1 MIDLKRF
8 AGVLNNDDAEPDVL
22 APQHISAKNIRFY
35 GGQQG
40 LTAQN
45 IKGNYLIDNND
56 LPAGTNE
63 CVGCVF
69 DSVNQRLIWANF
81 NSNGNNGW
89 YQMLVQTGVVSKLFL
104 CGTDSVG
111 NVLGFSLD
119 NPIHSVVIVYRT
131 SADGDL
137 LYWTQDNGR
146 PMYLNLATVSALA
159 PFTEDMLFAAKMPPL
174 VPPTVAYGTD
184 ATKFYNNVKNRYF
197 RFAYRWVYASLE
209 KSTFSP
215 TSIVPQPT
223 GITNPENNVAPNA
236 NNLITVAVNSGSTED
251 FTKIEIF
258 GQEFNGTTWGDF
270 FLIQSVDKDDVGAI
284 PFTYTFDFLNDG
296 IYPPITPGESD
307 LRFDYVPD
315 IANTLELLNGN
326 TIIYGGITE
335 GYNQLTRSEVDVQVT
350 TSLTSLP
357 SLAVAKTWKWANN
370 ERLGLI
376 YFDKRGKTNGV
387 ISYLDDDTIDTTNFD
402 VTTPVYPSVA
412 SGAIT
417 TQVPLISASINHLPP
432 SWAVTYQWVRVD
444 TAPPFFLQYLTNDY
458 QTDSDFIYLCIEGL
472 KYNNTKKGFLP
483 SYEFSE
489 GDRVRVMGTMSFS
502 GGAVTAFSTQYDF
515 QILTVVERVMG
526 GLYNT
531 PTNGSYLKC
540 KRPASFPT
548 PAYSQFM
555 VIEIYTPPKNL
566 TENNAIFYE
575 WGQEYAITGGYHMGQ
590 TQNQTISQPAL
601 FEWVNGYVYSK
612 YRSMLST
619 TGINLAALNM
629 CMDRRYNDF
638 QASQANDNSRGWIIE
653 ENAKREYF
661 PATVRW
667 GGSYVQDTN
676 INNLNRFLPQ
686 DLDTVDRSKGDIRR
700 FKARDRVLRVFQDR
714 GVGQYGIYARYIQNN
729 EGQEQLVTTDSIIT
743 PNNISYYQGTFGL
756 SGYPTNL
763 CSTAIADYFNDIV
776 TGREIRLAGDG
787 ITDLGLL
794 YKGQFTFTKLATP
807 YNREILRA
815 DGTFAK
821 VMKFWDSF
829 DNQAHTILQGGTNS
843 FGTYPDIN
851 YSFNENRNGFCCD
864 DYDFHPEWATSAND
878 IIYSWKNGQLW
889 KHDNSVRCN
898 FYGVQFDCYI
908 TVVFNPNLIEKKSW
922 QSITEISNDIFSC
935 PLIYTNVMTY
945 GSQRQETNLVEAEFR
960 ILEGNPS
967 SSIKRD
973 VNSRG
978 GKINGDSLKGNFAVI
993 KFQKESAENEINL
1006 NEILVQY
1013 VDSPLTSK

>member
-146 PMYLNLATVSALA
+146 PMYLNLATVSTLA

-174 VPPTVAYGTD
+174 VPPIVSYSSD
-184 ATKFYNNVKNRYF
+184 ATKNYNNVHNRYF
-197 RFAYRWVYASLE
+197 RFAYRWVYLSLE

-215 TSIVPQPT
+215 VSIVPIPPVV
-223 GITNPENNVAPNA
+223 TNPEANVAPNV
-236 NNLITVAVNSGSTED
+236 NNFIQVYVNSGSTED
-251 FTKIEIF
+251 FTDIEIF
-258 GQEFNGTTWGDF
+258 AQEFNGTTWGDF
-270 FLIQSVDKDDVGAI
+270 LLVQSINKDDVGAI
-284 PFTYTFDFLNDG
+284 PFTYTFPFYNDG
-296 IYPPITPGESD
+296 IYPSIAPGESD
-307 LRFDYVPD
+307 LRFDYLPD

-335 GYNQLTRSEVDVQVT
+335 GYDKLSRSDIDVQVT
-350 TSLTSLP
+350 TSLTNLP
-357 SLAVAKTWKWANN
+357 DYAVAKVWKWANN
-370 ERLGLI
+370 ERLGII

-387 ISYLDDDTIDTTNFD
+387 ISYLDDATIDTTNFD
-402 VTTPVYPSVA
+402 ITTPQYPGVA
-412 SGAIT
+412 SGVVIP
-417 TQVPLISASINHLPP
+417 QVPLISASINHLPP

-444 TAPPFFLQYLTNDY
+444 TAPPTFLEYITNDY
-458 QTDSDFIYLCIEGL
+458 QTDSDFIYLCIEAL
-472 KYNNTKKGFLP
+472 NYNNSKTGFLP
-483 SYEFSE
+483 SYEFTS
-489 GDRVRVMGTMSFS
+489 GDLVRVIGSYNIS
-502 GGAVTAFSTQYDF
+502 GGAITPFSIQYDF
-515 QILTVVERVMG
+515 QILDVVERVMG

-531 PTNGSYLKC
+531 ATNGAFLKC

-555 VIEIYTPPKNL
+555 FIEIYTPPKNIN
-566 TENNAIFYE
+566 ENNAIFYE
-575 WGQEYAITGGYHMGQ
+575 WSNEYAITGGYHMGQ
-590 TQNQTISQPAL
+590 TQNQTIAQPAL
-601 FEWVNGYVYSK
+601 FQWMDGYVYYK
-612 YRSMLST
+612 HRPILAT
-619 TGINLAALNM
+619 TGSNLLALD
-629 CMDRRYNDF
+629 CMDRNYNDF
-638 QASQANDNSRGWIIE
+638 QASKANDNSRGWVIE

-729 EGQEQLVTTDSIIT
+729 EGQDQLVTTDSIIT

-978 GKINGDSLKGNFAVI
+978 NKVNGDFMKGNWMVI

-1006 NEILVQY
+1006 NEVLVQY